1 MYGLLVLVVDGTDSS
16 FMNSLFVVCAV
27 IPAIVFGL
35 PAGVVVDSMPKRMLL
50 VTLNILRFVFVLSFA
65 LSSQSVA
72 AIFAITLAIWIIHQF
87 YAPAESATLA
97 SIVPIHRLTEAQ
109 AASNMA
115 LVTAQA
121 LGLIIL
127 APILLKTSDPTYL
140 FAICATLFL
149 TASFL
154 TMQLDRTTPLAR
166 RRKQVETE
174 SVGDTLLTGARVLF
188 GDPLIFRVSTIDVIV
203 GIGLSALVVIAPL
216 YLRRILDTSSENTVF
231 VFAPAAIGVI
241 LGLKA
246 APWLASRTSLRI
258 VATAGLLVFAFSIA
272 AFGFMNDIYDVLEN
286 TLGLPISNIAATVK
300 IAPLALLV
308 MLFSIPAG
316 FSSSVVGV
324 AARSV
329 TLMRAPE
336 ESRGQVIATQS
347 LAQNLGALLPTL
359 LAGVAAD
366 AIGVERVA
374 VAIAIIMLGTAA
386 VAFLTQKQIPPLPS
400 PTEPGMA

>member
-35 PAGVVVDSMPKRMLL
+35 PAGVVVDSLPKRLLL
-50 VTLNILRFVFVLSFA
+50 VSLNLLRFVFVLSFA

-72 AIFAITLAIWIIHQF
+72 TIFAITLAIWIIHQF

-97 SIVPIHRLTEAQ
+97 SIVPVFRLTEAQ

-127 APILLKTSDPTYL
+127 APLLLKTSDPTYL

-154 TMQLDRTTPLAR
+154 TMQLNRTVRTAIK
-166 RRKQVETE
+166 RKPAQRE

-203 GIGLSALVVIAPL
+203 GVGLSALVVIAPL

-246 APWLASRTSLRI
+246 APWLASKTSLRI
-258 VATAGLLVFAFSIA
+258 VATAGLLVFAFAIA
-272 AFGFMNDIYDVLEN
+272 SFGFMNDIYDLMEN
-286 TLGLPISNIAATVK
+286 RLGLPISNVAATFK
-300 IAPLALLV
+300 IAPLALMV

-329 TLMRAPE
+329 TLMRSPE
-336 ESRGQVIATQS
+336 DVRGQVIATQS

-359 LAGVAAD
+359 MAGIAAD
-366 AIGVERVA
+366 VIGVERVA

-386 VAFLTQKQIPPLPS
+386 VAFMTQKQVPTLIPPS
-400 PTEPGMA
+400 EPGLA